1 MGVGFIYSPWLSYE
15 SRQRGTTV
23 NESSTRRTNLKE
35 KGEKKMKKLLTATKN
50 FDKKDLINSRNGLS
64 LQDEENGFVIEV
76 TKAATMEDTDEETGE
91 IKKISVLI
99 DPEGKTYTS
108 ISATV
113 DDIMDDVIELLDE
126 GEPISLRLLK
136 RKSNGGREFLSFQV
150 M

>member
-1 MGVGFIYSPWLSYE
+1 MRADRE
-15 SRQRGTTV
+15 ERTV

-35 KGEKKMKKLLTATKN
+35 KGEKKMKRLLAATKN

-91 IKKISVLI
+91 LKKISVLI

-126 GEPISLRLLK
+126 GEPISLRLIK

>member
-1 MGVGFIYSPWLSYE
+1 MRADRE
-15 SRQRGTTV
+15 ETTV

-35 KGEKKMKKLLTATKN
+35 KGEKKMKRLLAATKN

-91 IKKISVLI
+91 LKKISVLI
-99 DPEGKTYTS
+99 DPEGRTYTS

>member
-1 MGVGFIYSPWLSYE
+1 
-15 SRQRGTTV
+15 
-23 NESSTRRTNLKE
+23 
-35 KGEKKMKKLLTATKN
+35 MKRLLTATKN

-64 LQDEENGFVIEV
+64 LQDEENGFVIDV

>member
-1 MGVGFIYSPWLSYE
+1 MRADRE
-15 SRQRGTTV
+15 ERTV

-35 KGEKKMKKLLTATKN
+35 KGEKKMKRLLAATKN

-91 IKKISVLI
+91 LKKISVLI

>member
-1 MGVGFIYSPWLSYE
+1 MRADRE
-15 SRQRGTTV
+15 ETTV

>member
-1 MGVGFIYSPWLSYE
+1 MRADRE
-15 SRQRGTTV
+15 ETTV

-35 KGEKKMKKLLTATKN
+35 KGEKKMKKLLAATKN